1 MRRIQYMTKN
11 TLNDLNNHLFAQLER
26 LSDEDLKGEE
36 LQEELNRSKAVSDVA
51 KNIVSNGN
59 LILQAHKFKDEQMNA
74 DAKLPKMLE
83 NKEK

>member
-1 MRRIQYMTKN
+1 MTKN

-59 LILQAHKFKDEQMNA
+59 LILQAHKFKDERM
-74 DAKLPKMLE
+74 DANNHLPEMLD

>member
-1 MRRIQYMTKN
+1 MKN

-59 LILQAHKFKDEQMNA
+59 LILQAHKFKDERM
-74 DAKLPKMLE
+74 DANNHLPELLE
-83 NKEK
+83 DKK